1 MDTGRWILVE
11 SQESWCFGEQE
22 GLLRGWGSSALRR
35 LWLLSFYL
43 IIRCSND
50 IGFKLKNWEF
60 QIDQIWLQIQI
71 FFLLIYPLLLYI
83 LILHFRN
90 VLDF

>member
-1 MDTGRWILVE
+1 M
-11 SQESWCFGEQE
+11 
-22 GLLRGWGSSALRR
+22 
-35 LWLLSFYL
+35 
-43 IIRCSND
+43 
-50 IGFKLKNWEF
+50 GFKLKNWEF
-60 QIDQIWLQIQI
+60 QIDQIWLQIQN